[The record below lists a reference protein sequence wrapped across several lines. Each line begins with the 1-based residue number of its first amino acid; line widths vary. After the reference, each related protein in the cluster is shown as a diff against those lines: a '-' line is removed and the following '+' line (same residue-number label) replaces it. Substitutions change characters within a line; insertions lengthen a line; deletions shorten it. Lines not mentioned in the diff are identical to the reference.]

1 MSDKKEAE
9 NSNEEYLGVLRTAL
23 VDNNPPFCSGTLPI
37 DAKDLLLYYGEGD
50 RLGRVDFSNVAER
63 DLERLVRACEPAK
76 FGRNK
81 EDVYDESIRK
91 AGKLDADKFATK
103 IDLTGNA
110 SGVSI
115 LDAIRFGLLDG
126 KQMEDTKSSEPD
138 DDWESMSDSLHE
150 STKSI
155 RAELYKLNIYGK
167 DGFFK
172 SHQDTPRS
180 TDMFGSLVIVLPT
193 VHAGGALVFR
203 HKDKE
208 WVFDSARALAEA
220 PQKASIAYVAFFSD
234 VAHEVSVVEA
244 GYRVTLTYNLY
255 FAPPLDLYTP
265 RIPTAST
272 IPTNLTLFRTALAQS
287 LADPSFL
294 PSGGLLG
301 FGLHHQYPVD
311 ANRQALPHISSV
323 LKGSDALVLTACQAL
338 GLHAA
343 VYLLYDDALLLPEEP
358 RHGTEIENSFL
369 RGALEYY
376 DGRVVNDRRE
386 FDEPYGGGKFAYEK
400 ENIIWVTKQTVY
412 NRVKTEYTL
421 VREDLYFGNEA
432 GAQFTY
438 ATPVLIADI
447 GPAGARE
454 KGKRPSEPEA
464 FSDSDSDF

>member
-1 MSDKKEAE
+1 MGADKQAK
-9 NSNEEYLGVLRTAL
+9 NSNEEYLGALRTAL

-50 RLGRVDFSNVAER
+50 RTGRVDFANLTDR

-103 IDLTGNA
+103 IDLTGIRRA
-110 SGVSI
+110 RPSSMLYVS
-115 LDAIRFGLLDG
+115 
-126 KQMEDTKSSEPD
+126 
-138 DDWESMSDSLHE
+138 

-180 TDMFGSLVIVLPT
+180 TDMFGSLVIVLPA

-220 PQKASIAYVAFFSD
+220 PQKTSIAYVAFFSD

-311 ANRQALPHISSV
+311 ANRQALPHILSV

-358 RHGTEIENSFL
+358 RHGTEIEYNFL
-369 RGALEYY
+369 REAMQCY
-376 DGRVVNDRRE
+376 DGRVIDKCNE
-386 FDEPYGGGKFAYEK
+386 FDDLYKGKKNPYEK
-400 ENIIWVTKQTVY
+400 EDVLWVTKKTVY
-412 NRVKTEYTL
+412 NSVTTEYML
-421 VREDLYFGNEA
+421 VGEDLYFGNEA

-438 ATPVLIADI
+438 ATPVLITDI

-454 KGKRPSEPEA
+454 KGTKKEREA
-464 FSDSDSDF
+464 ISDSDSDF